1 MEEDRK
7 WMYEGRIVDGFLS
20 SEWADKVDGFVKF
33 SLQHPELVNDGTHI
47 KCPCPRPKCQN
58 KQFLHVDEVKVH
70 LYRYGFV
77 EDYYIWKYHGEKELI
92 RHRCLVRDVAGP
104 SNVNQVRIESEST
117 N

>member
-7 WMYEGRIVDGFLS
+7 WMYERRIVDGFLS
-20 SEWADKVDGFVKF
+20 SEWADKVVGFVKF
-33 SLQHPELVNDGTHI
+33 ALQHPELVNDGTYI

-70 LYRYGFV
+70 LYQYGFM
-77 EDYYIWKYHGEKELI
+77 EDYYVWKYHGENEFI
-92 RHRCLVRDVAGP
+92 RHRCLVRDIVGL
-104 SNVNQVRIESEST
+104 SNMNQVGMESEST